1 MISTPVM
8 TDGPGGVWEVM
19 NACGAAIAA
28 GCALYVTFRDG
39 KRLKSGEAK
48 ALSDRVAKAQDT
60 ADHWHESPQGK
71 DLRALVDRH
80 DRELIEHAGT
90 LKNVTT
96 KQDLERV
103 EGDIKRV
110 LEKVE
115 GAADG
120 VDRIE
125 SILIR
130 RALNPESTR

>member
-1 MISTPVM
+1 MISTPVL
-8 TDGPGGVWEVM
+8 TQGPGGVWEVM

-39 KRLKSGEAK
+39 RRLKSGEAK
-48 ALSDRVAKAQDT
+48 ALSERVAKAQDS

-80 DRELIEHAGT
+80 DRELIEHTGT
-90 LKNVTT
+90 LKTVAT
-96 KQDLERV
+96 KQDVERV
-103 EGDIKRV
+103 EGDIRRV

-125 SILIR
+125 GILIR
-130 RALNPESTR
+130 QALAPEHRR